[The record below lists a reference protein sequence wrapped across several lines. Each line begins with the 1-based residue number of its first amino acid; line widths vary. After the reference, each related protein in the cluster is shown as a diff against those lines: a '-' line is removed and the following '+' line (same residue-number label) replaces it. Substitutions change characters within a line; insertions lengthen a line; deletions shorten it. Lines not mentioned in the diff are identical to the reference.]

1 GIFSPLA
8 RLAWSSP
15 TERTTDGLLSRR
27 VGVGNRRQVRFG
39 GDRQIERF
47 EAAHSDGVGI
57 IGEQMSQPK
66 VISQTSKERIVRP
79 CSRGLGA
86 GHVPPLLAGAEHP
99 AERLKPAW
107 CELITRHGSIQ
118 CTLTGS
124 VVSPATARAVLR
136 NCPEV
141 IEGGDDSSSADVA
154 EAERAHAGRINNP
167 ALSRRGDDPPAPPRE
182 V

>member
-39 GDRQIERF
+39 GDMQIERF

-57 IGEQMSQPK
+57 IGEQTSQPK

-79 CSRGLGA
+79 CSHGIGD
-86 GHVPPLLAGAEHP
+86 GHVPTLLAGAEHP

-107 CELITRHGSIQ
+107 RELTTRHG
-118 CTLTGS
+118 
-124 VVSPATARAVLR
+124 
-136 NCPEV
+136 
-141 IEGGDDSSSADVA
+141 
-154 EAERAHAGRINNP
+154 ERQSKPRGR
-167 ALSRRGDDPPAPPRE
+167 